1 MNSLLSILVGADVV
15 VSTIRFVTTVSF
27 DNAVW
32 LAITH
37 SSKIN
42 RAAILTGPVE
52 LRTSQYLARQF
63 LSQPIY
69 SRNHTSAN
77 SLIVE

>member
-1 MNSLLSILVGADVV
+1 MLVGADVV

-27 DNAVW
+27 DNAAW

-52 LRTSQYLARQF
+52 LRTSQYLARLF
-63 LSQPIY
+63 I
-69 SRNHTSAN
+69 SAYI
-77 SLIVE
+77 LKKPYKR